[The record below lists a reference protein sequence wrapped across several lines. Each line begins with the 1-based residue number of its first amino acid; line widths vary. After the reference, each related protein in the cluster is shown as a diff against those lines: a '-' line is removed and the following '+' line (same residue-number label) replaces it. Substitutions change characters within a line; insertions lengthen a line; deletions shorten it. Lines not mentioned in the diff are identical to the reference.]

1 MAKQLTTDSRPTHE
15 EIAARARQLYEQSGH
30 QAGRDLDNWLQ
41 AEAQLMAARKR
52 HHDRPQH
59 PQTHSPAQPVN
70 QGMVKMAGRS

>member
-52 HHDRPQH
+52 VPDRQPQ
-59 PQTHSPAQPVN
+59 PQPQAPTQAI
-70 QGMVKMAGRS
+70 VKLGTRP